1 MITSRGRRAIR
12 PLLASVIWRSNF
24 SEVHAVTGPTI
35 IEIGPTSEVALPAD
49 DNRELLAKLPIFL
62 YDAPMQA
69 PPHYVLTGG
78 PCAGK
83 TTTIDELARRG
94 YPILAEPA
102 RLIIDEKLA
111 AGQTITEIV
120 TDPDWLPSVVRR
132 AYAQE
137 SSVPND
143 ELFFF
148 DRAIPDSL
156 AYYTLA
162 QRPLEDFFLRAM
174 KEIRYR
180 KIFFLDLVDFTNDE
194 GRPETPEQAAALH
207 KLIREG
213 YESQGYELVSVPV
226 MPVQERV
233 EFILARL

>member
-1 MITSRGRRAIR
+1 MNT
-12 PLLASVIWRSNF
+12 
-24 SEVHAVTGPTI
+24 
-35 IEIGPTSEVALPAD
+35 
-49 DNRELLAKLPIFL
+49 
-62 YDAPMQA
+62 

-83 TTTIDELARRG
+83 TTTIDELSKRG

-111 AGQTITEIV
+111 AGETIGQIV

-132 AYAQE
+132 AYSQE
-137 SSVPND
+137 IEVPNN

-156 AYYTLA
+156 AYYKLA
-162 QRPLEDFFLRAM
+162 DRPIEEFFQNAM
-174 KEIRYR
+174 DEIRYR
-180 KIFFLDLVDFTNDE
+180 KIFLLDLVDFTNDE
-194 GRPETPEQAAALH
+194 GRPETPEQAAMLH

-213 YESQGYELVSVPV
+213 YESQNYEIVQVPV
-226 MPVQERV
+226 MPVKERTD
-233 EFILARL
+233 FILARL